1 MGAGGADGE
10 SSVPPIKR
18 RRGRVVAYAAVATT
32 IALILG
38 LMAWQVTADDRGR
51 ALPSAI
57 AQGDRPPAPDFE
69 LPRLDRDGTLRLSA
83 LRGNA
88 VVLNFWASW
97 CDPCKDE
104 APLLQ
109 AAWERYRDDGVVVLG
124 VDNED
129 LTSDARAFMRRY
141 GLTFPNVRDGEG
153 SVKRKFG
160 LIGYPETFFLDAAGR
175 LAFHVPGAIDADTL
189 EQGIQAARAS

>member
-10 SSVPPIKR
+10 SSGPPIR
-18 RRGRVVAYAAVATT
+18 RRGRVVAYAAVAAT
-32 IALILG
+32 IALIIG
-38 LMAWQVTADDRGR
+38 LMARQVTADDRGR

-57 AQGDRPPAPDFE
+57 AQGDRPIAPDFE
-69 LPRLDRDGTLRLSA
+69 LARLDEEGTLRLSA

-124 VDNED
+124 VDSED
-129 LTSDARAFMRRY
+129 LTSDAKAFMRRY

-153 SVKRKFG
+153 SVKGKFG
-160 LIGYPETFFLDAAGR
+160 LIGYPETFFLDPAGR